1 MPNHRDGAL
10 LLRISEV
17 LGLQEKHLDFE
28 AEVIRVRQRF
38 YRGDLDRP
46 KNGKPRDVPMVDLAA
61 RLRTRLTGNLEAF
74 VFRVETKP
82 RWGRERAIC
91 RDDRDIHQHFLRPVA
106 EKLGLYWKGFG
117 FHAFRREGVTATAA
131 RLGIAQAMRMAGHSK
146 ADMTLLYTLED
157 HEAQQA
163 AWKSAKNA
171 CA

>member
-1 MPNHRDGAL
+1 M
-10 LLRISEV
+10 
-17 LGLQEKHLDFE
+17 
-28 AEVIRVRQRF
+28 
-38 YRGDLDRP
+38 GDLA
-46 KNGKPRDVPMVDLAA
+46 G
-61 RLRTRLTGNLEAF
+61 RLRTRLTGNPDAF

-82 RWGRERAIC
+82 RWGRERSIC

-106 EKLGLYWKGFG
+106 EKLGLNWKGFG

-163 AWKSAKNA
+163 AVEERQKRMRAKWPGRDS
-171 CA
+171 CAFWTVTTSGRTSTCRPKHHKRFVLMVGPPRLELETSTVSR